1 MLKGEV
7 FEKEHMGTNVS
18 IYIIDIPTFKERRA
32 KQGI

>member
-7 FEKEHMGTNVS
+7 FEKEHMGTYVS
-18 IYIIDIPTFKERRA
+18 VYIVDIPTFKERT